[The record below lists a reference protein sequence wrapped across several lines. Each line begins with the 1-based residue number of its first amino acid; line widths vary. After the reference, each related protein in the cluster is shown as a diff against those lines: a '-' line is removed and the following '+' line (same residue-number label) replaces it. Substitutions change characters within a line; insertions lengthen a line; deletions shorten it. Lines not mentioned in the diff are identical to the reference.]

1 MNREGHNDAVMFIGT
16 EVEHTPTYGMKTLF
30 VVGIVPIKLI
40 LEEALR
46 HDVEQVYIGANHT
59 FLEYDGPKRWWTD
72 MIEACLQEDYWVTLE
87 LNTDQ
92 LADLQSRFTR
102 IVEHNKFIPMI
113 SVSLPNI
120 KKLNYN
126 AVLKL
131 DDKDFNATNPG
142 VWVHSIHNLQKRSV
156 FTDWSKYTQDQ
167 VLDVEIPKDE

>member
-113 SVSLPNI
+113 NVCLPNI
-120 KKLNYN
+120 RKLNYN

-131 DDKDFNATNPG
+131 DDRDYKATNPG
-142 VWVHSIHNLQKRSV
+142 VWCHSVHALQKRSV
-156 FTDWSKYTQDQ
+156 FTDWSKYTKDQ
-167 VLDVEIPKDE
+167 VLDIDIPQD